1 MRGRLLLAHRP
12 GRSLR
17 LPRDRRGDRPRTTAS
32 PLGAVGTI
40 LGPGWGHAIRPIT
53 AGRAIGGGDRRRAR
67 AGALTLGA
75 AGIGWVFAS
84 PVRAGALA
92 MLLSA
97 NMMWSRP
104 RAQRRDESVTATLG
118 SPGVLR
124 QLEQKLLC
132 IPKIRFCNIGDEG
145 AQSREGT
152 GHLCSASDEF
162 VTRCNFGRRNLAF
175 GAGGP
180 RPRPPCGRHIHVGSI
195 RSIARRRR
203 SAKASLGRWACRGC
217 P

>member
-17 LPRDRRGDRPRTTAS
+17 LPRDRRGERPRTTAS

-53 AGRAIGGGDRRRAR
+53 AGRAIGGGDRRVL
-67 AGALTLGA
+67 AGTLTLGA

-97 NMMWSRP
+97 NTMWSRP

-124 QLEQKLLC
+124 QLEQKLHWSAENAHA
-132 IPKIRFCNIGDEG
+132 RVGDRYQNRQ
-145 AQSREGT
+145 ADSRGSRRTPYNEAAI
-152 GHLCSASDEF
+152 CRDAVSASHC
-162 VTRCNFGRRNLAF
+162 RW
-175 GAGGP
+175 P
-180 RPRPPCGRHIHVGSI
+180 
-195 RSIARRRR
+195 RRRAGR
-203 SAKASLGRWACRGC
+203 CWSECGEYNRIAASVPFVSC
-217 P
+217 

>member
-17 LPRDRRGDRPRTTAS
+17 LPRDRRGERPRTTAS

-97 NMMWSRP
+97 DTMWSRP
-104 RAQRRDESVTATLG
+104 RAQRRTLG

-124 QLEQKLLC
+124 QLEQKLHWSAENAHARVGDRYQNRQADSRGSRRTHTTK
-132 IPKIRFCNIGDEG
+132 PPFAETRFRQAIADGLAGEQAAAG
-145 AQSREGT
+145 ATAASKNRITHEHRPLTAKT
-152 GHLCSASDEF
+152 G
-162 VTRCNFGRRNLAF
+162 VRV
-175 GAGGP
+175 P
-180 RPRPPCGRHIHVGSI
+180 
-195 RSIARRRR
+195 
-203 SAKASLGRWACRGC
+203 
-217 P
+217 